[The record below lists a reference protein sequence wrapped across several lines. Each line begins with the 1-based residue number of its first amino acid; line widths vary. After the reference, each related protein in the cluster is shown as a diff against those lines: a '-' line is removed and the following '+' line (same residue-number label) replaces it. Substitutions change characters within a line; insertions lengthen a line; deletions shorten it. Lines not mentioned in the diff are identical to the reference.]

1 MNLSKRWG
9 RRRASFEMQT
19 NMGTLAVGEDGHQ
32 TALARLLCPE
42 SLRPSEEKAASS
54 RHSVEE
60 VASSSRTGVL
70 QSTSPVI
77 R

>member
-1 MNLSKRWG
+1 MGEKG
-9 RRRASFEMQT
+9 ASFEMQT
-19 NMGTLAVGEDGHQ
+19 NMGTLAGGEDGHQ
-32 TALARLLCPE
+32 TAMARLLCPE
-42 SLRPSEEKAASS
+42 SSRHSEEKAASS

-70 QSTSPVI
+70 QSTSSVI